1 MDNEPFK
8 WACKGAVSNKFID
21 DWPSE
26 LNDTQKYPLL
36 RTYKQIKTEF
46 TMEPYLDLVQSYR
59 YRKAISSIKNSSHT
73 LAVEYGR
80 HHNIPQNMRLCHTC
94 YIVEDEMHF
103 ITICKINQIE
113 RGILVSSRKESQCGY
128 TPLSAC
134 VIHVTTV
141 RTRSSKTVA

>member
-1 MDNEPFK
+1 
-8 WACKGAVSNKFID
+8 
-21 DWPSE
+21 
-26 LNDTQKYPLL
+26 
-36 RTYKQIKTEF
+36 
-46 TMEPYLDLVQSYR
+46 MEPYLDLVQSYR

-94 YIVEDEMHF
+94 YIVEDEMYF

-128 TPLSAC
+128 TPLSFNT
-134 VIHVTTV
+134 IDGV
-141 RTRSSKTVA
+141 RKKGCGVDAPRKREILFLFKTVQPYSE